1 MFLIGIAMF
10 NFAKKQQNTLLP
22 DQYSR
27 AMSDVIAVFSF
38 IVSLL
43 LLISLGTYSDQDNCW
58 SKVGNSNIYHNRL
71 GKFGAYVAD
80 FLYYNLGYSAWLI
93 VAVIFYFG
101 YKKIVSRDASSGGLS
116 TVLRL
121 LVSILLIITGSIL
134 EYICNSH
141 AHINNALGKF
151 LFYKLIVNF
160 GDLGVAMLTIII
172 FFISAFYFFDFSWLQ
187 CADLFGKLVYTLT
200 SLINK
205 KNNSGN
211 ISDASHNSKKILPEQ
226 DNKVDADDEN
236 FLKEYATALETKIQ
250 EDTKKKTFLKT
261 STKSHSVNKL
271 LPPLSLLNDVP
282 NSNNIIVND
291 QEISQVSHD
300 IESFMNEFGI
310 SVQVC
315 SVQTGPVITRYEIIP
330 PKGLKGS
337 KIVELNKDIARN
349 LAKES
354 VRIVENIRGK
364 NTMGLEIPNKKRQ
377 TIFPKEIF
385 NSTEFHNSTSPLTLG
400 LGKGVSGDIVVTD
413 LAKMPHLLV
422 AGTTGSGKSV
432 AINGMILSIL
442 YKATVSDVKFIMID
456 PKMVELTPYQDMPH
470 LLMPVIINVKESVAA
485 MQWAVAEMERRYLT
499 MSKLG
504 VRHINDYNNLWEEL
518 KNKKSDAYKQ
528 LEETSPEL
536 LAEIIEQG
544 KWPFIVIIIDELADL
559 MDQVGKKVEKLIS
572 RLAQKARAIGIHL
585 IIATQRPDATV
596 VTGLIKANIPARISF
611 QLRSETDYRIILGQS
626 GGGSLLGSGDMLFL
640 GPASSMLLRA
650 HGPFVTDKEINNVV
664 EYLKKNNDPVEYI
677 EINTYLEED
686 GENNL
691 ELGNANNSQDALHS
705 QVLEFIVTS
714 GGKKCS
720 ISALQTAFGIGYN
733 RAARIMNTLE
743 KQGIVRRNEKGGF
756 ELLRI

>member
-1 MFLIGIAMF
+1 MF

-27 AMSDVIAVFSF
+27 AMNDVIAVLSF
-38 IVSLL
+38 IISLL
-43 LLISLGTYSDQDNCW
+43 LTIALFTYNDQDNCW
-58 SKVGNSNIYHNRL
+58 SKVGNINIYHNRL
-71 GKFGAYVAD
+71 GKFGAYVSD
-80 FLYYNLGYSAWLI
+80 FFYYNLGYCAWLI
-93 VAVIFYFG
+93 VAIIFYFG
-101 YKKIVSRDASSGGLS
+101 YKTIISRENSASGFS

-121 LVSILLIITGSIL
+121 LVSILLIVTGSLL
-134 EYICNSH
+134 EYICSH
-141 AHINNALGKF
+141 TQINNALGKF

-160 GDLGVAMLTIII
+160 GDLGVAMLTIIL

-187 CADLFGKLVYTLT
+187 CADLLGKLIYNLT
-200 SLINK
+200 TLINRKDNIIKPTTVLDHKRAEFKTINEDDEEIFIKEYTQELENTIAPESKK
-205 KNNSGN
+205 KNLVKTVNKPN
-211 ISDASHNSKKILPEQ
+211 IK
-226 DNKVDADDEN
+226 
-236 FLKEYATALETKIQ
+236 
-250 EDTKKKTFLKT
+250 
-261 STKSHSVNKL
+261 NKL
-271 LPPLSLLNDVP
+271 LPPISLLNNVP
-282 NSNNIIVND
+282 SDNNILIND
-291 QEISQVSHD
+291 QEISQVSNE

-310 SVQVC
+310 SLTVC
-315 SVQTGPVITRYEIIP
+315 SAQTGPVITRYEIIP

-337 KIVELNKDIARN
+337 KIVELNKDIARS
-349 LAKES
+349 LSKES

-385 NSTEFHNSTSPLTLG
+385 DSTEFHNSNSPLTLG
-400 LGKGVSGDIVVTD
+400 IGKSVSGDIVVTD

-442 YKATVSDVKFIMID
+442 YKATVNEVKFIMID

-470 LLMPVIINVKESVAA
+470 LLMPVIINVEESVAA
-485 MQWAVAEMERRYLT
+485 LQWAVAEMEKRYLT

-504 VRHINDYNNLWEEL
+504 VRHINDYNNLWVEL
-518 KNKKSDAYKQ
+518 NNKKSPSYQ
-528 LEETSPEL
+528 QLQETNSEFLEEV
-536 LAEIIEQG
+536 LAMGQ
-544 KWPFIVIIIDELADL
+544 WPFIVIIIDELADL

-640 GPASSMLLRA
+640 GPASSILLRA
-650 HGPFVTDKEINNVV
+650 HGPFVTDKEIHQVV
-664 EYLKKNNDPVEYI
+664 DYLKKNNDPVNYI
-677 EINTYLEED
+677 ELNNYCEED
-686 GENNL
+686 YDNNS
-691 ELGNANNSQDALHS
+691 EFVNNNNSQDALHS
-705 QVLEFIVTS
+705 QVLEFIVTAGS
-714 GGKKCS
+714 KKCS

-733 RAARIMNTLE
+733 RAARIMNSLE
-743 KQGIVRRNEKGGF
+743 KQGIVRRNEKGSF
-756 ELLRI
+756 ELLKT

>member
-1 MFLIGIAMF
+1 MFLTEILMF
-10 NFAKKQQNTLLP
+10 NFAKKQQNSLIP

-27 AMSDVIAVFSF
+27 VINDIVAVLSF
-38 IVSLL
+38 IISLL
-43 LLISLGTYSDQDNCW
+43 LLIALGTYSKDDNCW
-58 SKVGNSNIYHNRL
+58 SKVGNSEIYHNRL
-71 GKFGAYVAD
+71 GKFGAYISD
-80 FLYYNLGYSAWLI
+80 FLYYNLGYSSWLLVI
-93 VAVIFYFG
+93 IIFYFG
-101 YKKIVSRDASSGGLS
+101 YKKIMARDNSGMS
-116 TVLRL
+116 FSAVLRVI
-121 LVSILLIITGSIL
+121 VSILLIVSGTIL
-134 EYICNSH
+134 EYICNNH
-141 AHINNALGKF
+141 DVINNVLGKF
-151 LFYKLIVNF
+151 LFYKLIINF
-160 GDLGVAMLTIII
+160 GDLGLALMTLIV
-172 FFISAFYFFDFSWLQ
+172 FFISAFYFFGFSWLQ
-187 CADLFGKLVYTLT
+187 CADLFGKLIYALT
-200 SLINK
+200 HVANK
-205 KNNSGN
+205 LF
-211 ISDASHNSKKILPEQ
+211 APKKTEVVTA
-226 DNKVDADDEN
+226 KTT
-236 FLKEYATALETKIQ
+236 LKEQHTTTEKESSQDESFLQEYAESLEQ
-250 EDTKKKTFLKT
+250 EEVNKKKTLLTPSKI
-261 STKSHSVNKL
+261 KSPNNKK
-271 LPPLSLLNDVP
+271 LPPLSLLNDIP
-282 NSNNIIVND
+282 NNNVVIIND
-291 QEISQVSHD
+291 NEITQISHD

-315 SVQTGPVITRYEIIP
+315 SVQTGPVITRYEIMP

-337 KIVELNKDIARN
+337 KIVELNKDIARS
-349 LAKES
+349 LSRES

-385 NSTEFHNSTSPLTLG
+385 SAPEFVNNSSPLTLG
-400 LGKGVSGDIVVTD
+400 IGKGVSGDIVVTD

-442 YKATVSDVKFIMID
+442 YKATPADVKFIMID

-470 LLMPVIINVKESVAA
+470 LLMPVIINVEESVAA
-485 MQWAVAEMERRYLT
+485 LQWAVAEMEKRYLT

-504 VRHINDYNNLWEEL
+504 VRHINDFNNLFVEL
-518 KNKKSDAYKQ
+518 SNKKSDAYKQ
-528 LEETSPEL
+528 LQETSPEL
-536 LAEIIEQG
+536 LEEILEQG

-572 RLAQKARAIGIHL
+572 RIAQKARAIGIHL

-640 GPASSMLLRA
+640 GPASSILLRA

-664 EYLKKNNDPVEYI
+664 DYLKKNNDPVEYI
-677 EINTYLEED
+677 ELHSYLDEESE
-686 GENNL
+686 GGFEM
-691 ELGNANNSQDALHS
+691 GGGSSTQDALHS
-705 QVLEFIVTS
+705 QVLEFLVTS

-743 KQGIVRRNEKGGF
+743 KQGVVRRNEKGGF
-756 ELLRI
+756 ELLKI